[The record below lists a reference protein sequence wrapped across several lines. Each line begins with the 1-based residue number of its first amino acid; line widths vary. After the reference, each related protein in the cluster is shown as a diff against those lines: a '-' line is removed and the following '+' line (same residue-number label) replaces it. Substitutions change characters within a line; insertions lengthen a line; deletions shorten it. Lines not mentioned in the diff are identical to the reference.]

1 MIGLSEQPYTFD
13 LGESMTLHANDTL
26 TIPEETAR
34 VAKATFPK
42 GNVYMTLRDELT
54 LWYKDS
60 AYAHLFPSHQGR
72 PAESPG
78 MLNLI
83 MVMQYAEGLSDQ
95 QAAEAVRSRIDW
107 KYALGLALTD
117 PGFHYSILSTY
128 RERLL
133 AGGAEQQFFEEMLT
147 HFRARGLLRARGQQ
161 RTDSTH
167 VLAAIRDLNRLEC
180 IGETLRHALNCLA
193 VVLPDWLAAQV
204 APDWFDLYGTRFEQY
219 RLPRELAEQQEL
231 AERIGRDG
239 QHLLAALDDP
249 ATPGYLREM
258 LAIQTLCRVWAQQ
271 FLITEDKVCL
281 RTTDALPRSAALIAS
296 PYDDQARF
304 SQKRQTKWVG
314 YKVHLTE
321 TCEETLPHLLTNVET
336 TPATTPDNAMTA
348 TIHQHLDEKGLL
360 PQEHL
365 VDNGYTDAEDLV
377 NSQVEHSVELL
388 GPVQQAHTW
397 QDKANQGF
405 QTACFQ
411 IDWQAQHL
419 ICPQGK
425 ISVLWRPGLNKHGGE
440 CIAIRFAHQDC
451 LNCPVRSQCTHSP
464 GPRTLTLL
472 PQTQHVA
479 LQQARAY
486 QKTEAFR
493 QRYRKRAGVE
503 GTISQGT
510 RAFDL
515 RRTRYIGLA
524 KTHLQH
530 LFTAA
535 AINLTRVVFWLQGI
549 ERTQTRRSSFA
560 ALAPAT

>member
-1 MIGLSEQPYTFD
+1 MS
-13 LGESMTLHANDTL
+13 LHASDRL
-26 TIPEETAR
+26 AIPEETAR
-34 VAKATFPK
+34 VAKTTFPK
-42 GNVYMTLRDELT
+42 GNVYMTMRDELA
-54 LWYKDS
+54 LWCKDS

-83 MVMQYAEGLSDQ
+83 MVMQYAEGLTDQ

-117 PGFHYSILSTY
+117 RGFHYSILSTY

-133 AGGAEQQFFEEMLT
+133 AGGAEQQCFEEMLA

-167 VLAAIRDLNRLEC
+167 VLAAIRDINRLEC

-204 APDWFDLYGTRFEQY
+204 APDWFDLYGMRFEQY
-219 RLPRELAEQQEL
+219 RLPKELAEQQAL
-231 AERIGRDG
+231 AERIGQDG
-239 QHLLAALDDP
+239 YHLLAAIDDS
-249 ATPGYLREM
+249 ATPGYVAEIP
-258 LAIQTLCRVWAQQ
+258 AVQTLRRVWGQH
-271 FLITEDKVCL
+271 FLISDDKVNL
-281 RTTDALPRSAALIAS
+281 RTKDDLPRSAELVAS
-296 PYDDQARF
+296 PYDDEARF
-304 SQKRQTKWVG
+304 SKKRQTKWVG

-321 TCEETLPHLLTNVET
+321 TCDDSLPHLVTHVET
-336 TPATTPDNAMTA
+336 TPATTPDNAVLA
-348 TIHQHLDEKGLL
+348 TIHQHLDDKGLL

-365 VDNGYTDAEDLV
+365 VDTGYTSSRDLV
-377 NSQVEHSVELL
+377 SSQSEHGVELL
-388 GPVQQAHTW
+388 GPVQEAHTW
-397 QDKANQGF
+397 QDKAAQGF
-405 QTACFQ
+405 QTACFE
-411 IDWQAQHL
+411 INWQAQHVT
-419 ICPQGK
+419 CPQGK
-425 ISVLWRPGLNKHGGE
+425 KSVLWHPQQNKHGGE
-440 CIAIRFAHQDC
+440 CISIRFALRDC
-451 LNCPVRSQCTHSP
+451 LDCAARSQCTHSP

-472 PQTQHVA
+472 PQAQHIA
-479 LQQARAY
+479 LQQARDY
-486 QKTEAFR
+486 QKTEAFQ

-549 ERTQTRRSSFA
+549 EMTQTRRSSFA

>member
-1 MIGLSEQPYTFD
+1 
-13 LGESMTLHANDTL
+13 MTLHANDNL
-26 TIPEETAR
+26 AIPEETAR

-42 GNVYMTLRDELT
+42 GNVYMTMRDELA

-60 AYAHLFPSHQGR
+60 AYAHPFPSHQGR

-83 MVMQYAEGLSDQ
+83 MIMQYAEGLSDQ
-95 QAAEAVRSRIDW
+95 QTAEAVRSRIDW
-107 KYALGLALTD
+107 KYALGLSLDD
-117 PGFHYSILSTY
+117 PGFHYSILTTY
-128 RERLL
+128 RDRLL
-133 AGGAEQQFFEEMLT
+133 AEGAEEQCFAEMLI

-167 VLAAIRDLNRLEC
+167 VLAAIRDLNRLEL

-193 VVLPDWLAAQV
+193 VVLPDWLTAQV
-204 APDWFDLYGTRFEQY
+204 TPDWFELYGTRFEQY
-219 RLPRELAEQQEL
+219 RLPQELAEQQAL
-231 AERIGRDG
+231 AERIGQDG
-239 QHLLAALDDP
+239 QHLLATLDDP
-249 ATPGYLREM
+249 VTPGYLREIP
-258 LAIQTLCRVWAQQ
+258 AIQTLRRVWGQE
-271 FLITEDKVCL
+271 FLIADDKVGL
-281 RTTDALPRSAALIAS
+281 RTTDDRARSAALVAS
-296 PYDDQARF
+296 PYDDEARF

-321 TCEETLPHLLTNVET
+321 TCGETLPHLLTNVET
-336 TPATTPDNAMTA
+336 TPATTPDNAVTS

-365 VDNGYTDAEDLV
+365 VDTGYTSARDLV
-377 NSQVEHSVELL
+377 SSQAEHNVELL
-388 GPVQQAHTW
+388 GPVQEAHTW
-397 QDKANQGF
+397 QDKADQGF

-411 IDWQAQHL
+411 IDWQAQHVT
-419 ICPQGK
+419 CPQGK
-425 ISVLWRPGLNKHGGE
+425 ISALWRPAQNKHGGA
-440 CIAIRFAHQDC
+440 CIAVRFAHRDC
-451 LNCPVRSQCTHSP
+451 LDCPTRSPCTHSP

-472 PQTQHVA
+472 PQAQHVA
-479 LQQARAY
+479 LQQAREY

-493 QRYRKRAGVE
+493 RRYRKRAGVE
-503 GTISQGT
+503 GTISQGI

-549 ERTQTRRSSFA
+549 ELTQTRRSSFA
-560 ALAPAT
+560 ALAPAN

>member
-1 MIGLSEQPYTFD
+1 
-13 LGESMTLHANDTL
+13 MTLHANDIF

-42 GNVYMTLRDELT
+42 GNVYMTMRDELM

-128 RERLL
+128 RQRLL

-147 HFRARGLLRARGQQ
+147 HFRRRGLLRARGQQ

-180 IGETLRHALNCLA
+180 IGETLRHALNGLA
-193 VVLPDWLAAQV
+193 VVLPTWLTAQV
-204 APDWFDLYGTRFEQY
+204 TPDWFDLYGTRFEQY
-219 RLPRELAEQQEL
+219 RLPQELAEQQAL

-249 ATPGYLREM
+249 ATPGYLREIP
-258 LAIQTLCRVWAQQ
+258 AIQTLRQVWEQQ
-271 FLITEDKVCL
+271 FLITDGQIHQ
-281 RTTDALPRSAALIAS
+281 RTGDQMPRSAQLISS
-296 PYDDQARF
+296 PYDDEARF

-321 TCEETLPHLLTNVET
+321 TCDETLPHLLTNVES
-336 TPATTPDNAMTA
+336 TPASTPDNAMTA
-348 TIHQHLDEKGLL
+348 TIHQHLDGKGLL

-365 VDNGYTDAEDLV
+365 VDAGYTSAKDLV
-377 NSQVEHSVELL
+377 SSQTAHSVELL
-388 GPVQQAHTW
+388 GPVQEPHTW
-397 QDKANQGF
+397 QDKADQGF

-411 IDWQAQHL
+411 IDWQAEHV

-425 ISVLWRPGLNKHGGE
+425 TSVLWQPGQNKHGGE
-440 CIAIRFAHQDC
+440 CIAVRFARRDC
-451 LNCPVRSQCTHSP
+451 MDCPARSQCTHSP

-472 PQTQHVA
+472 PQAQHVA
-479 LQQARAY
+479 LQQARDY
-486 QKTEAFR
+486 QKTDDFR

-503 GTISQGT
+503 GTVSQGI

-515 RRTRYIGLA
+515 RRARYIGLA

-530 LFTAA
+530 LYTAA
-535 AINLTRVVFWLQGI
+535 AINLTRAVFWLQGI
-549 ERTQTRRSSFA
+549 ETAQTRRSSFA
-560 ALAPAT
+560 ALAPAA

>member
-1 MIGLSEQPYTFD
+1 MS
-13 LGESMTLHANDTL
+13 LHANDRL
-26 TIPEETAR
+26 AIPEETAR

-42 GNVYMTLRDELT
+42 GNVYMTMRDELAF
-54 LWYKDS
+54 WYKDS

-133 AGGAEQQFFEEMLT
+133 TGGAEQQFFEEMLT
-147 HFRARGLLRARGQQ
+147 HFRTRGLLRARGQQ

-167 VLAAIRDLNRLEC
+167 VLAAIRDINRLEC

-219 RLPRELAEQQEL
+219 RLPQELAEQQEL
-231 AERIGRDG
+231 AERMGRDG
-239 QHLLAALDDP
+239 HHLLAALDDP
-249 ATPGYLREM
+249 ATPGYLREIP
-258 LAIQTLCRVWAQQ
+258 AIQTLRRVWGQQ
-271 FLITEDKVCL
+271 FLIADDKVCL
-281 RTTDALPRSAALIAS
+281 RTGDHLPRSAELIAS
-296 PYDDQARF
+296 PYDDEARF
-304 SQKRQTKWVG
+304 GQKRQTKWVG

-321 TCEETLPHLLTNVET
+321 TCDETLPHLLTNVET
-336 TPATTPDNAMTA
+336 TPATTPDNAVTA
-348 TIHQHLDEKGLL
+348 TIHQHLDEKGLR

-365 VDNGYTDAEDLV
+365 VDTGYTNAKDLV
-377 NSQVEHSVELL
+377 SSQAEHGVELL
-388 GPVQQAHTW
+388 GPVQEAHTW
-397 QDKANQGF
+397 QDKADQGF

-411 IDWQAQHL
+411 INWQAQHVT
-419 ICPQGK
+419 CPQGK
-425 ISVLWRPGLNKHGGE
+425 TSVLWRPGQNKHGGA
-440 CIAIRFAHQDC
+440 CISVRFAHRDC
-451 LNCPVRSQCTHSP
+451 LDCAVRSQCTHSP

-472 PQTQHVA
+472 PQAQHVA
-479 LQQARAY
+479 LQQAREY

-549 ERTQTRRSSFA
+549 EMTQTRRSSFA
-560 ALAPAT
+560 AIAPAA

>member
-1 MIGLSEQPYTFD
+1 
-13 LGESMTLHANDTL
+13 MTLYANDHFS
-26 TIPEETAR
+26 IPEETAR

-42 GNVYMTLRDELT
+42 GNVYVTMRDELT

-83 MVMQYAEGLSDQ
+83 MVIQYAEGPSDQ
-95 QAAEAVRSRIDW
+95 QTAEAVRSRIDW

-117 PGFHYSILSTY
+117 TGFHYSVLSTH

-133 AGGAEQQFFEEMLT
+133 AGKAEQQCFEEMLT
-147 HFRARGLLRARGQQ
+147 HLRARGLLRARGQQ

-167 VLAAIRDLNRLEC
+167 VLAAIRDVNQLEC

-193 VVLPDWLAAQV
+193 VVLPDWLTAQV
-204 APDWFDLYGTRFEQY
+204 TPDWFELYGTRFEQY
-219 RLPRELAEQQEL
+219 RLPQELSEQQAL

-239 QHLLAALDDP
+239 QHLLATLDDP
-249 ATPGYLREM
+249 VTPSYLREIP
-258 LAIQTLCRVWAQQ
+258 AIQTLRRVWGQQ
-271 FLITEDKVCL
+271 FLIADDKVCL
-281 RTTDALPRSAALIAS
+281 RTTDDRLRSAELVAS
-296 PYDDQARF
+296 PYDDEARF

-321 TCEETLPHLLTNVET
+321 TCEEALPHLLTNVET
-336 TPATTPDNAMTA
+336 TPASTPDNAMTA
-348 TIHQHLDEKGLL
+348 TIHQHLDDKGLL

-365 VDNGYTDAEDLV
+365 VDAGYTSAKDLV
-377 NSQVEHSVELL
+377 SSQGEHGVELL
-388 GPVQQAHTW
+388 GPVQEAHTW
-397 QDKANQGF
+397 QDKADQGF

-411 IDWQAQHL
+411 IDWQTQHV

-425 ISVLWRPGLNKHGGE
+425 TSVLWRPSQNKHGGE
-440 CIAIRFAHQDC
+440 CISVRFAHRDC
-451 LNCPVRSQCTHSP
+451 LDCPVRSQCTHSP

-472 PQTQHVA
+472 PQAQHVA

-549 ERTQTRRSSFA
+549 EMTQTRRSSFT
-560 ALAPAT
+560 ALAPAA

>member
-1 MIGLSEQPYTFD
+1 
-13 LGESMTLHANDTL
+13 MTLHANDNL
-26 TIPEETAR
+26 AIPEETAR

-42 GNVYMTLRDELT
+42 GNVYMTLRDELA

-83 MVMQYAEGLSDQ
+83 LIMQYAEGLSDPQ
-95 QAAEAVRSRIDW
+95 TAEAVRSRIDW

-117 PGFHYSILSTY
+117 PGFHYSILTPY
-128 RERLL
+128 RDRLL
-133 AGGAEQQFFEEMLT
+133 AGGAEEQCFTEMLT

-167 VLAAIRDLNRLEC
+167 VLAAIRDLNRLEL

-193 VVLPDWLAAQV
+193 VVLPDWLRTQV
-204 APDWFDLYGTRFEQY
+204 TPDWFELYGTRFEQY
-219 RLPRELAEQQEL
+219 RLPQEL
-231 AERIGRDG
+231 AKQHALAERMGRDG
-239 QHLLAALDDP
+239 QHLLAAVDDP
-249 ATPGYLREM
+249 ATPGYLREIPG
-258 LAIQTLCRVWAQQ
+258 IQTLHRVWAQQ
-271 FLITEDKVCL
+271 FLILDDQVCL
-281 RTTDALPRSAALIAS
+281 RTGDSLPRSAELISS
-296 PYDDQARF
+296 PYDDEARF

-321 TCEETLPHLLTNVET
+321 TCDEDLPHLVTNVET
-336 TPATTPDNAMTA
+336 TPATTPDNAVTS

-365 VDNGYTDAEDLV
+365 VDTGYTDAKDLV
-377 NSQVEHSVELL
+377 ASDLQHGVELL
-388 GPVQQAHTW
+388 GPVQEAHTW

-405 QTACFQ
+405 QTACFE
-411 IDWQAQHL
+411 IDWQAQHV

-425 ISVLWRPGLNKHGGE
+425 LSALWRPCLNKHGGE
-440 CIAIRFAHQDC
+440 CIAVRFARQDC
-451 LNCPVRSQCTHSP
+451 LDCPVRAQCTHSP
-464 GPRTLTLL
+464 DGPRTLTLL
-472 PQTQHVA
+472 PQAQHVA
-479 LQQARAY
+479 LQQAREY
-486 QKTEAFR
+486 QKTDAFR
-493 QRYRKRAGVE
+493 RRYRKRAGVE

-515 RRTRYIGLA
+515 RQTRYIGLA

-535 AINLTRVVFWLQGI
+535 AINLARAVLWLQGI
-549 ERTQTRRSSFA
+549 ETTQTRRSSFA